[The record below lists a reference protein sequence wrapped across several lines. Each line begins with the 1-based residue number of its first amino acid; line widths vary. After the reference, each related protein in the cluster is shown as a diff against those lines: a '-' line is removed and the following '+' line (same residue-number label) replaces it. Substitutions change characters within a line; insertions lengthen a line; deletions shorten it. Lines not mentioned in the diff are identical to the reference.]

1 MNAPQ
6 KAKPPE
12 GGFIRHAV
20 ELASPLLRRWINPEK
35 DPDSCQLSLVTE
47 QLWAPRNPNT
57 SWLVRM
63 SHPVDPDS

>member
-1 MNAPQ
+1 MISPQ

-47 QLWAPRNPNT
+47 RLWTSEIPNS
-57 SWLVRM
+57 SWHVTVKR
-63 SHPVDPDS
+63 PVVMNS